1 MNRKLFFSVLILLIS
16 LSFFSRAFAQTF
28 SSELSDKEL
37 DDRLSWIQNELS
49 ADRNPSRWWLYSW
62 TGAFCVLAA
71 TQTTI
76 LFATSD
82 THLKQNMGV
91 GAVESLFGIVGM
103 LLTPF
108 ESTTAAYSLSALPDI
123 SRDEREDKLSKAERL
138 LKKSANDE
146 AFGRSWLKHVAGFA
160 FNLAGGL
167 VIWQGFHHSL
177 QDGLLNFGIGMA
189 VTEVQIFTQPTRS
202 MHAFDD
208 YRKQYAVGAS
218 IRFVPKPVGVAVA
231 FSF

>member
-1 MNRKLFFSVLILLIS
+1 MNQKLFFSVLILVIGM
-16 LSFFSRAFAQTF
+16 SFFSRAFAQTLG
-28 SSELSDKEL
+28 SELSDKEL

-62 TGAFCVLAA
+62 TGAFCLLAA

-108 ESTTAAYSLSALPDI
+108 ESTTAADSLHALPDI
-123 SRDEREDKLSKAERL
+123 SREEREDKLSTAERL
-138 LKKSANDE
+138 LQKSAKDE

-160 FNLAGGL
+160 FNIAGGL
-167 VIWQGFHHSL
+167 VIWKGFHHSL
-177 QDGLLNFGIGMA
+177 LDGLLNFGIGMA
-189 VTEVQIFTQPTRS
+189 VTELQIFTQPTRS

-208 YRKQYAVGAS
+208 YRKQYAVSAS
-218 IRFVPKPVGVAVA
+218 IRFVPKPVGFAVA
-231 FSF
+231 ISF